1 MPYAI
6 RCHRTGG
13 PEVLTWE
20 DVPVGK
26 PGKGQV
32 LVRHTAVG
40 LNFIDVYFRT
50 GLYPAPTPFVP
61 GQEAAGVVEAVGR
74 GVTALKVGDR
84 VAYGSGPIGSYAEM
98 RVMDAAQ
105 LVRIPSGI
113 SDVEAA
119 AMMLKGLTAQYLIRR
134 IHKVAP
140 GETILVHAAAGG
152 VGLIACQ
159 WASHL
164 GATVIGTVGSKEK
177 AKIAKAHGCTHPI
190 IYTEEDFVAR
200 VKKITKG
207 KGVPVVYD
215 SVGKDTFPASLDC
228 LVPRG
233 MFVTYGNS
241 SGPIPPFA
249 PGILT
254 QKGSLFMTR
263 PSLPAYIATPEELAS
278 AARDLFK
285 VVKSG
290 AVKIEVNQTFPLKDA
305 AKAHRALEAR
315 RTTGSTVLVV

>member
-74 GVTALKVGDR
+74 GGTALKVGDR